1 MLLNGGFSWKL
12 KTVRVR
18 MKTSKIHA
26 FKRLIHR
33 QRLYPKIWDYSY
45 FLLKNNLNIFCK
57 FRDLVEKENKTKILD
72 IGCGFKPWLE
82 MFDKS
87 KVEYVGVDFD
97 KEKSLADFVASADK
111 LPFENDDFDAVIYS
125 EVLEHAENL
134 SLVIKEM
141 RRVAK
146 NNALVFIS
154 APFVFPEH
162 GIPHDFQRFTRYFY
176 EDIFKGDEIILIKES
191 NSSLSTAFVSFNLF
205 IESTPF
211 SILRGFKHLVYIFN
225 NIIGIAADLVIE
237 IGLKI
242 IKERFK
248 EQFYSM
254 PLGYALV
261 IRIKK

>member
-1 MLLNGGFSWKL
+1 MDTNKFAA
-12 KTVRVR
+12 
-18 MKTSKIHA
+18 MIN
-26 FKRLIHR
+26 R
-33 QRLYPKIWDYSY
+33 QRIDPRIWDFSY
-45 FLLKNNLNIFCK
+45 FLLKNNLNVFK
-57 FRDLVEKENKTKILD
+57 QFRDLVVRENKSRILD
-72 IGCGFKPWLE
+72 IGCGFKPWLQL
-82 MFDKS
+82 FDKN
-87 KVEYVGVDFD
+87 KVEYIGVDFD
-97 KEKSLADFVASADK
+97 KGKSSADFIAPAEK
-111 LPFENDDFDAVIYS
+111 LPFPDDDFDALIYS
-125 EVLEHAENL
+125 EVLEHAKNL
-134 SLVIKEM
+134 KGAIKEM

-146 NNALVFIS
+146 NNALVYIS
-154 APFVFPEH
+154 APFVFPLH
-162 GIPHDFQRFTRYFY
+162 GIPYDFQRLTRYFY
-176 EDIFKGDEIILIKES
+176 QSIFKEDEIVLIRES
-191 NSSLSTAFVSFNLF
+191 NSSLSTAFVVFNLF

>member
-1 MLLNGGFSWKL
+1 M
-12 KTVRVR
+12 
-18 MKTSKIHA
+18 
-26 FKRLIHR
+26 
-33 QRLYPKIWDYSY
+33 
-45 FLLKNNLNIFCK
+45 KNNLNVFK
-57 FRDLVEKENKTKILD
+57 QFRDLVVRENKSRILD
-72 IGCGFKPWLE
+72 IGCGFKPWLQL
-82 MFDKS
+82 FDKN
-87 KVEYVGVDFD
+87 KVEYIGVDFD
-97 KEKSLADFVASADK
+97 KEKSSADFVVSADK
-111 LPFENDDFDAVIYS
+111 LPFSDNDFDALIYS

-134 SLVIKEM
+134 KGAIKEM
-141 RRVAK
+141 RRVAR
-146 NNALVFIS
+146 NNALVYIS

-162 GIPHDFQRFTRYFY
+162 GIPYDFQRLTRYFY
-176 EDIFKGDEIILIKES
+176 QSIFKEDEIVLIRES
-191 NSSLSTAFVSFNLF
+191 NSSLSTAFVVFNLF